1 MTGKRQSDD
10 KVRHDRSKADLGQ
23 KEAGVEK
30 KEAELER
37 LSKEQLKHMGGGK
50 AAKSAQHQK
59 AKEES
64 KLGRRRSD

>member
-1 MTGKRQSDD
+1 MPKKKQSTDKERRAGK
-10 KVRHDRSKADLGQ
+10 SKADLGQ
-23 KEAGVEK
+23 KEAQLEK

-50 AAKSAQHQK
+50 AAKSAQQQK

-64 KLGRRRSD
+64 K